1 MIRYVPRYLLYVET
15 NSVALTNDVCRDDC
29 RQSERLGQWRFI
41 LESLDDLG
49 RFEVADEEPGTWGP
63 RLALLAAVRG
73 LEALE
78 QPSRVTL
85 IARSRYLNDRLSRL
99 TATATEFS
107 SQWEL
112 SPWHDRYQ
120 NGDLWQRIE
129 AALGY
134 HNVECRNW
142 RLDGAHDR
150 QAWHVKSQQ
159 RAMTAPAVNADDHLS
174 SCDSSTQPWNRSALE
189 CLAVA

>member
-15 NSVALTNDVCRDDC
+15 NSVALNNDVCRDDC
-29 RQSERLGQWRFI
+29 RQSARLGHWRFI
-41 LESLDDLG
+41 LESLDDSGKL
-49 RFEVADEEPGTWGP
+49 EVTDEEPGIWGP

-85 IARSRYLNDRLSRL
+85 IARSRYLNDRFSRL
-99 TATATEFS
+99 TATATQFS

-120 NGDLWQRIE
+120 NADLWQRVE

-142 RLDGAHDR
+142 RLDGAHDGR
-150 QAWHVKSQQ
+150 GWHVSRQQ
-159 RAMTAPAVNADDHLS
+159 RAMTAPAGNSRDHMVGYS
-174 SCDSSTQPWNRSALE
+174 PAAQGSGSE

>member
-1 MIRYVPRYLLYVET
+1 MIRYVPRYLLYVESD
-15 NSVALTNDVCRDDC
+15 SVMINKDVCRDDC
-29 RQSERLGQWRFI
+29 LQAGRIGQWRFV
-41 LESLDDLG
+41 LESLDGLG
-49 RFEVADEEPGTWGP
+49 SLEAADEEPDTWGP
-63 RLALLAAVRG
+63 RLALLATVRG

-78 QPSRVTL
+78 QPSRVTV

-99 TATATEFS
+99 TESAYELS

-112 SPWHDRYQ
+112 SPWYDRYQ
-120 NGDLWQRIE
+120 NADLWHRVE

-142 RLDGAHDR
+142 RLDEAHDNPG
-150 QAWHVKSQQ
+150 WHINVQSSKATARDAYCERWSTEASTWSTQQ
-159 RAMTAPAVNADDHLS
+159 RIAPS
-174 SCDSSTQPWNRSALE
+174 